1 MRRIVALLF
10 MLLSTAAWA
19 GTPMVT
25 LSDVAEM
32 RLSGIS
38 FFLALILLVAL
49 GFRFLWNFLRRDFP
63 RLPHLEYKRALAL
76 VVLLGLCFN
85 LILLMIAGTRELMTP
100 GAWEKGKTIYQL
112 KQREGGKP

>member
-1 MRRIVALLF
+1 
-10 MLLSTAAWA
+10 
-19 GTPMVT
+19 
-25 LSDVAEM
+25 
-32 RLSGIS
+32 
-38 FFLALILLVAL
+38 
-49 GFRFLWNFLRRDFP
+49 
-63 RLPHLEYKRALAL
+63 